1 MGGSR
6 MRGKIVGIIIF
17 MLLTTPLLS
26 TAVIAGNE
34 ENPEITDSIGDARPY
49 LDINKAWFY
58 ENPSTPDILYT
69 TIKIVKTSVI
79 PFKQHL
85 VVRWKMNGEYYASML
100 GIGYN
105 FQLWFEYVSII
116 GRGTFGDPKPI
127 ITTIEGNFDRTN
139 GTVTCKIPKS
149 TIGNPQPGDVLTD
162 TQSQC
167 FERFRFWGRLGFSP
181 LFRNFIFDAVL
192 EKWQIDDIA
201 PDLDYGSDYIIQ
213 Y

>member
-1 MGGSR
+1 
-6 MRGKIVGIIIF
+6 
-17 MLLTTPLLS
+17 MLLTTPVVTT
-26 TAVIAGNE
+26 TAIAGDE
-34 ENPEITDSIGDARPY
+34 ENPEITDVIGDARSY
-49 LDINKAWFY
+49 FDINKAWFF
-58 ENPSTPDILYT
+58 EDPSTPDILYT
-69 TIKIVKTSVI
+69 TIKIGKPSII

-105 FQLWFEYVSII
+105 FQVWFEYVSII

-127 ITTIEGNFDRTN
+127 ITTIEGIFDTTN
-139 GTVTCKIPKS
+139 GTITGKIPKN

-162 TQSQC
+162 SRSEC

-181 LFRNFIFDAVL
+181 LVRNFIFNIVL
-192 EKWQIDDIA
+192 GKWQLDDIA
-201 PDLDYGSDYIIQ
+201 PDQEEGSDYIIL